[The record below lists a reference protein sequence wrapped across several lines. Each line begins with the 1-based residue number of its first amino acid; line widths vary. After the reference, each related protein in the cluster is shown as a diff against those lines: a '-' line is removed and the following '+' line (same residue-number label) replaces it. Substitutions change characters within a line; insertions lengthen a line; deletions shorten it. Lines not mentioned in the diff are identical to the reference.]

1 MNKSHSGKQRS
12 IRRQLVVMISG
23 VHAIAMISLMT
34 DIVQRHQTFLLEK
47 ANAQIIRQAELLAA
61 STASQLVVDD
71 LAGIDDALRYI
82 RRDTS
87 VLWAAVTDEKGLVKG
102 DSDHRRQGKYYVDD
116 ASTSVLHG
124 RTSKLIQHTR
134 SVVSAAAPIVLE
146 GEILGWVWIS
156 RDLSSETAQVEEMRH
171 TGYVYTTVAILAGA
185 LLATILASQI
195 TRQLRLL
202 LAGTERLAADRFDTP
217 VPIVTD
223 NDVGAVARAFNDA
236 LRRLDSTRFELLK
249 TQADL
254 EAEVRE
260 RRTAETRLKDVNRA
274 LTSANEGLTQFAYA
288 ASHDLQ
294 EPLRSITGYSELL
307 QRRYTGKLDEDAD
320 DFIAYIYDGGQRMQR
335 LIKALLEY
343 SRAGSQGPETQ
354 AVVNCNTALR
364 MSLENLEIAIER
376 ASAEVESASLPEVLG
391 HEIAVIQLFQNL
403 IGNAIKYAGPVP
415 PRIQVTAERSD
426 RFWTISVRDNGMGIP
441 PDQHKRI
448 FGIFKRAHGKT
459 YPGAG
464 VGLAIC
470 AKIVDRY
477 GGSITVSS
485 EVDKGSEFRFSLPAA
500 GETAPDQVRAASS
513 AEAGHDILKT
523 STPVSS
529 RISQL

>member
-1 MNKSHSGKQRS
+1 VKTATSAARKQRS
-12 IRRQLVVMISG
+12 IRRQLVLTISG

-34 DIVQRHQTFLLEK
+34 DIVQRHQAFLLDK
-47 ANAQIIRQAELLAA
+47 ANSQIIRQAELLAA
-61 STASQLVVDD
+61 TTAPQLITDD
-71 LAGIDDALRYI
+71 LAGLDDVLRYI

-87 VLWAAVTDEKGLVKG
+87 VRWAAITDARGLVKG
-102 DSDHRRQGKYYVDD
+102 DSDRSRQGRYYVDA
-116 ASTSVLHG
+116 ASLRVLRG
-124 RTSKLIQHTR
+124 KTPQMIQQTR
-134 SVVSAAAPIVLE
+134 SMISAAAPVIVE
-146 GEILGWVWIS
+146 NEILGWAWIS
-156 RDLSSETAQVEEMRH
+156 RDLSSENAQVQEMRR

-202 LAGTERLAADRFDTP
+202 LAGTERLAEDRFDAP

-236 LRRLDSTRFELLK
+236 LMRLDTTRLQLLK

-254 EAEVRE
+254 EEEVRE
-260 RRTAETRLKDVNRA
+260 RRAAETLLQDVNLA

-294 EPLRSITGYSELL
+294 EPLRSVTGYSELL
-307 QRRYTGKLDEDAD
+307 RRRYAGKLDEDAD
-320 DFIAYIYDGGQRMQR
+320 EFLGYIHEGGQRMQR

-354 AVVNCNTALR
+354 QIVNCNAALS
-364 MSLENLEIAIER
+364 MALENLEIAIEG
-376 ASAEVESASLPEVLG
+376 AAAEIQADPLPEVLA
-391 HEIAVIQLFQNL
+391 HEVAVVQLFQNL
-403 IGNAIKYAGPVP
+403 IGNAIKYTGPEP
-415 PRIQVTAERSD
+415 PRIRIAAERSE
-426 RFWTISVRDNGMGIP
+426 RFWAISVRDNGVGIP
-441 PDQHKRI
+441 ADQHKRI
-448 FGIFKRAHGKT
+448 FGIFKRAHGRN

-470 AKIVDRY
+470 AKIVERY
-477 GGSITVSS
+477 GGLITVSS
-485 EVDKGSEFRFSLPAA
+485 EPGKGAEFRFTLPAA
-500 GETAPDQVRAASS
+500 AQAKPRPAH
-513 AEAGHDILKT
+513 AGRDILKT
-523 STPVSS
+523 DTPVSP

>member
-1 MNKSHSGKQRS
+1 MKKGTPESRKQRS
-12 IRRQLVVMISG
+12 IRRQLVVTISG

-61 STASQLVVDD
+61 STASQLIVDD

-82 RRDTS
+82 RRDGS
-87 VLWAAVTDEKGLVKG
+87 VRWAAITDENGLVKG
-102 DSDHRRQGKYYVDD
+102 DSDHGRQGKYYVDQ
-116 ASTSVLHG
+116 SSRKVLQG
-124 RTSKLIQHTR
+124 RASKLIQHTR

-146 GEILGWVWIS
+146 GEILGWAWIS
-156 RDLSSETAQVEEMRH
+156 RDLSSETAQIEEMRR
-171 TGYVYTTVAILAGA
+171 TGYVYTTVAIIAGA

-202 LAGTERLAADRFDTP
+202 LAGTERLAEDRFDTP

-223 NDVGAVARAFNDA
+223 NDVGAVAQAFNDA
-236 LRRLDSTRFELLK
+236 LRRLDSTRVELLK

-260 RRTAETRLKDVNRA
+260 RRAAETRLKDVNLA
-274 LTSANEGLTQFAYA
+274 LISANEGLTQFAYA

-294 EPLRSITGYSELL
+294 EPLRSVTGYSELL
-307 QRRYTGKLDEDAD
+307 RRRYAGKLDEDAD
-320 DFIAYIYDGGQRMQR
+320 EFIGYIYEGGERMQR

-354 AVVNCNTALR
+354 VAVNCNAALK
-364 MSLENLEIAIER
+364 MALENLEIAMER
-376 ASAEVESASLPEVLG
+376 ASADVESTSLPEVLG
-391 HEIAVIQLFQNL
+391 HEVAVVQLFQNL
-403 IGNAIKYAGPVP
+403 IGNAIKYAGPDTP
-415 PRIQVTAERSD
+415 KIRISAERCD
-426 RFWTISVRDNGMGIP
+426 RFWTIAVRDNGMGVP
-441 PDQHKRI
+441 ADQHKRI
-448 FGIFKRAHGKT
+448 FGIFKRAHGKN

-485 EVDKGSEFRFSLPAA
+485 EVGKGSEFRFSLPAA
-500 GETAPDQVRAASS
+500 SNTLLDQDLSGPSRAAM
-513 AEAGHDILKT
+513 
-523 STPVSS
+523 
-529 RISQL
+529 IS